1 MVIAKSK
8 LFNVEEKKSFPAE
21 LKKTNLTL
29 ILAARAGNKLPN
41 L

>member
-21 LKKTNLTL
+21 LKK
-29 ILAARAGNKLPN
+29 NKFNPN
-41 L
+41 PGG

>member
-21 LKKTNLTL
+21 LKKQ
-29 ILAARAGNKLPN
+29 NKFNPN
-41 L
+41 PGG